1 MQTRMNAGFTEDRGL
16 RGYGYDFSVP
26 PMPSPSTT
34 PTPPLTRKARRG
46 TGRVTLA
53 DVAKRA
59 EVSTQT
65 VSRVLNTPQ
74 AVPPATL
81 ARVRQAIRDCGYV
94 PDRLAGALASGRS
107 RLVAA
112 LVPTIS
118 GPVFQET
125 LQALSQALAGRG
137 YQLMLGESGYDDAD
151 EEQLLENLL
160 SRRPDG
166 IVLTRMVQSAAARER
181 LKATGVPVVETWD
194 LCADPVDML
203 IGFSHQTVGQQV
215 AEFMVKLGRRRP
227 AMVTGDD
234 PRAGLRRDAFAAR
247 LAALGMGNGKDCQLP
262 TATAKA
268 PLTLGAARAAFA
280 ALLDDHPDIDA
291 VFCSTDVAAWGVVTE
306 AQSRGLKIPQDL
318 AVIGFGDLSFA
329 KDLVPALT
337 TVRINGAAIGEQ
349 AAQWIMDRAE
359 GRQPALRHV
368 DIGFTLVQRDS
379 T

>member
-1 MQTRMNAGFTEDRGL
+1 
-16 RGYGYDFSVP
+16 
-26 PMPSPSTT
+26 MPSPSTT
-34 PTPPLTRKARRG
+34 PTPPPTRKARRG

-74 AVPPATL
+74 SVPPATL

-166 IVLTRMVQSAAARER
+166 IVLTRIVQSAAARER

-203 IGFSHQTVGQQV
+203 IGFSHQAVGHEV
-215 AEFMVKLGRRRP
+215 AEFIARLGRRRP

-234 PRAGLRRDAFAAR
+234 PRAGLRRAAFAAR
-247 LAALGMGNGKDCQLP
+247 LAALGLVKGQLP
-262 TATAKA
+262 TASAKA

-329 KDLVPALT
+329 KDLLPSLT
-337 TVRINGAAIGEQ
+337 TVRIDGTAMGEQ

-359 GRQPALRHV
+359 GLAPAARRL

>member
-1 MQTRMNAGFTEDRGL
+1 
-16 RGYGYDFSVP
+16 
-26 PMPSPSTT
+26 MPSPSTT
-34 PTPPLTRKARRG
+34 PTPPVTRKARRG

-53 DVAKRA
+53 DVAQRA

-74 AVPPATL
+74 SVPPATL
-81 ARVRQAIRDCGYV
+81 ARVRQAIQDCGYV

-125 LQALSQALAGRG
+125 LQALSQTLARRG

-166 IVLTRMVQSAAARER
+166 IVLTRIVQSAAARAR

-203 IGFSHQTVGQQV
+203 IGFSHQAVGQQV
-215 AEFMVKLGRRRP
+215 ADFVAQLGRRRP

-247 LAALGMGNGKDCQLP
+247 LAALGLGKGPLP
-262 TATAKA
+262 TATATA
-268 PLTLGAARAAFA
+268 PLTIGAARAAFA
-280 ALLDDHPDIDA
+280 SLLDAHPDIDA

-306 AQSRGLKIPQDL
+306 AQARGLKIPQDL
-318 AVIGFGDLSFA
+318 AVVGFGDLSFA

-337 TVRINGAAIGEQ
+337 TVRINGSAIGEQ

-359 GRQPALRHV
+359 GRPPALRHV

>member
-1 MQTRMNAGFTEDRGL
+1 MPA
-16 RGYGYDFSVP
+16 P
-26 PMPSPSTT
+26 PTT
-34 PTPPLTRKARRG
+34 PPTLVTRKARRG

-65 VSRVLNTPQ
+65 VSRVLNTPES
-74 AVPPATL
+74 VPPATL
-81 ARVRQAIRDCGYV
+81 ARVRQAIQDCGYV

-166 IVLTRMVQSAAARER
+166 IVLTRVVQSTAARER
-181 LKATGVPVVETWD
+181 LRATGVPVVETWD
-194 LCADPVDML
+194 LSPDPVDML
-203 IGFSHQTVGQQV
+203 IGFSHHAVGQQV
-215 AEFMVKLGRRRP
+215 AEFIAQLGRRRP
-227 AMVTGDD
+227 ALVTGDD
-234 PRAGLRRDAFAAR
+234 PRACQRRDAFAER
-247 LAALGMGNGKDCQLP
+247 LTALGLGDGRGGALP
-262 TATAKA
+262 IAIAKA

-280 ALLDDHPDIDA
+280 TLLDAHPDIDA
-291 VFCSTDVAAWGVVTE
+291 VFCSTDMAAWGVVTE
-306 AQSRGLKIPQDL
+306 AQARGLKVPQDL
-318 AVIGFGDLSFA
+318 AVVGFGDLNFA

-337 TVRINGAAIGEQ
+337 TVRINGSAIGEQ

-359 GRQPALRHV
+359 GRQPALRRI

>member
-1 MQTRMNAGFTEDRGL
+1 
-16 RGYGYDFSVP
+16 
-26 PMPSPSTT
+26 MPSPSTT
-34 PTPPLTRKARRG
+34 PTPPPTRKARRG

-74 AVPPATL
+74 SVPPATL

-166 IVLTRMVQSAAARER
+166 IVLTRIVQSAAARER

-203 IGFSHQTVGQQV
+203 IGFSHQAVGHEV
-215 AEFMVKLGRRRP
+215 AEFIARLGRRRP

-234 PRAGLRRDAFAAR
+234 PRAGLRRAAFATR
-247 LAALGMGNGKDCQLP
+247 LAALGLGQGQLP
-262 TATAKA
+262 TASAKA

-329 KDLVPALT
+329 KDLLPSLT
-337 TVRINGAAIGEQ
+337 TVRINGTAMGKQ

-359 GRQPALRHV
+359 GLAPAARRL
-368 DIGFTLVQRDS
+368 DIGFTLVQRGS

>member
-1 MQTRMNAGFTEDRGL
+1 
-16 RGYGYDFSVP
+16 
-26 PMPSPSTT
+26 MPSPSTT
-34 PTPPLTRKARRG
+34 PTPPPTRKARRG

-74 AVPPATL
+74 SVPPATL

-166 IVLTRMVQSAAARER
+166 IVLTRIVQSAAARER

-203 IGFSHQTVGQQV
+203 IGFSHQAVGHEV
-215 AEFMVKLGRRRP
+215 AEFIARLGRRRP

-234 PRAGLRRDAFAAR
+234 PRAGLRRAAFATR
-247 LAALGMGNGKDCQLP
+247 LAALGLVKGQLP
-262 TATAKA
+262 TASAKA

-329 KDLVPALT
+329 KDLLPSLT
-337 TVRINGAAIGEQ
+337 TVRINGTAMGEQ

-359 GRQPALRHV
+359 GLAPAARRL

>member
-1 MQTRMNAGFTEDRGL
+1 
-16 RGYGYDFSVP
+16 
-26 PMPSPSTT
+26 MPASPTT
-34 PTPPLTRKARRG
+34 PPTLVTRKARRG

-65 VSRVLNTPQ
+65 VSRVLNTPES
-74 AVPPATL
+74 VPPATL
-81 ARVRQAIRDCGYV
+81 ARVRQAIQDCGYV

-125 LQALSQALAGRG
+125 LQALSQTLGRRG
-137 YQLMLGESGYDDAD
+137 YQLMLGESGFDDAD
-151 EEQLLENLL
+151 EAQLLENLL

-166 IVLTRMVQSAAARER
+166 IVLTRVVQSTAARER
-181 LKATGVPVVETWD
+181 LRATGVPVVETWD
-194 LCADPVDML
+194 LSPDPVDML
-203 IGFSHQTVGQQV
+203 IGFSHQAVGQQV
-215 AEFMVKLGRRRP
+215 AEFIAQLGRRRP
-227 AMVTGDD
+227 ALVTGDD
-234 PRAGLRRDAFAAR
+234 PRAGQRRDAFAER
-247 LAALGMGNGKDCQLP
+247 LTALGLGDGRGGALP
-262 TATAKA
+262 IAIAKA

-280 ALLDDHPDIDA
+280 TLLDAHPDIDA
-291 VFCSTDVAAWGVVTE
+291 VFCSTDMAAWGVVTE
-306 AQSRGLKIPQDL
+306 AQARGLKIPQDL
-318 AVIGFGDLSFA
+318 AVVGFGDLNFA

-337 TVRINGAAIGEQ
+337 TVRINGSAIGEQ

-359 GRQPALRHV
+359 GRQPALRRI